1 VIQILDW
8 SPTVNTVWFIPF
20 SREPSLRAIMHA
32 LRSYGGGAEKSGKG
46 LNIPDI
52 VALRL
57 VAEGPDRHVCDHA
70 AAKFALGD

>member
-1 VIQILDW
+1 
-8 SPTVNTVWFIPF
+8 
-20 SREPSLRAIMHA
+20 MHA
-32 LRSYGGGAEKSGKG
+32 LRSYGGAAEKSGKG